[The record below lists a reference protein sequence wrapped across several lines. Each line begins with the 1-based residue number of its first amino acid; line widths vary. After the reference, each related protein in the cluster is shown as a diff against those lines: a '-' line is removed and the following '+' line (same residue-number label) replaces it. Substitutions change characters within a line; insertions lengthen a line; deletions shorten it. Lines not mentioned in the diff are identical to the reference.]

1 MTDDRCSHH
10 NLNLSDMPLTDE
22 VEKRLINAMLH
33 SMQRPDTHVEHVE
46 VGPKSI
52 AMIAGGRVGLASLLG
67 SRPREDETHLA
78 AGLVGRSVSQ
88 AAELLA
94 SASPFQISLGLAAL
108 NAANTIMAESVG
120 EADAPA
126 EALIAA
132 LGAGKTVGLVGEF
145 PFVDALR
152 EKVGELRLFE
162 MRDIPGAV
170 ARPDWDEALA
180 GLDVLAVTG
189 TAIITRKMGYFLA
202 QAAQAKTVVLGPA
215 TPLSPALF
223 DCGADWLCTSVVID
237 PEPVLAGIRAGMPFR
252 AIKRAGG
259 IRFIQWSRED
269 MP

>member
-1 MTDDRCSHH
+1 MRDARCSD
-10 NLNLSDMPLTDE
+10 LNLGSMPLE
-22 VEKRLINAMLH
+22 NGVEKRLINAMLQ
-33 SMQRPDTHVEHVE
+33 SMQRPGAHVEHVE
-46 VGPKSI
+46 VGPKFI
-52 AMIAGGRVGLASLLG
+52 AMIAGGRMGLASLLG
-67 SRPREDETHLA
+67 ARPMEDETHLA

-88 AAELLA
+88 AAELLT

-108 NAANTIMAESVG
+108 NAANTLMAES
-120 EADAPA
+120 ADASDAPA
-126 EALIAA
+126 ETLIAA

-152 EKVGELRLFE
+152 EKVGELKLFE
-162 MRDIPGAV
+162 MRDVPGAV
-170 ARPDWDEALA
+170 ARRDWDEALA

-202 QAAQAKTVVLGPA
+202 QAAKARTVVLGPS

-237 PEPVLAGIRAGMPFR
+237 PEPVLSGIRAGMPFY
-252 AIKRAGG
+252 AIKRSGG

-269 MP
+269 RH